1 MSAEDIEASKAPL
14 MDHLIELRSRL
25 IKALLGFG
33 VAFIFCFFFAKQI
46 YNVLVWPF
54 VWIAGPE
61 NSKFI
66 YTALLEYFLTQL
78 KLALF
83 GAGFISFPI
92 VATQIYKFVAP
103 GLYKHERGAF
113 LPYLIATP
121 FFFVLG
127 SMLVYFVVLP
137 MLVRFS
143 LGMQQMGGPE
153 TAQIQL
159 LPKVGEYL
167 SLMMSLIFAFGIAFQ
182 LPVILTLLGRIG
194 IITSKQLR
202 EKRRYFIV
210 VAFIIA
216 AVLTPPDVLSQAS
229 LAMPLLALYE
239 GSIIAVAMVEK
250 KAATAKAAA
259 AGPAGDPAAAEAQS
273 GRVGPLR
280 CSKSRPFGLLD
291 ARLCRHDSGMAR
303 HARHQIDPRQP
314 AAFDAGLKRRGL
326 APLSASLLAIDE
338 KRRAAILASEQA
350 QARRNA
356 ASKEIGDAKK
366 AKDEAR
372 ASKLMAEVAELK
384 TTMPELEA
392 AAKAA
397 DEELAKELAAIPN
410 LPLDEVPDGTDE
422 HGNVQR
428 AVFGK
433 ARNYGFA
440 PKPHDDLGGALG
452 YMDFEAAAKLS
463 GARFV
468 VLKKGLARLE
478 RAIGQFMLDLHTNE
492 HGYTEI
498 NPPLLVRNEV
508 MFGTGQLPK
517 FEDDQFWA
525 IKGELLVAA
534 R

>member
-54 VWIAGPE
+54 VWVAGPE

-66 YTALLEYFLTQL
+66 YTALLEYFITQL

-121 FFFVLG
+121 IFFVLG

-143 LGMQQMGGPE
+143 LGMQQAGGAE

-194 IITSKQLR
+194 IVTSKMLR

-229 LAMPLLALYE
+229 LAIPLLALYE
-239 GSIIAVAMVEK
+239 GSIIAVRMVEK
-250 KAATAKAAA
+250 KAATTASTAPPTAAPPPPDPTPAAGRARRDQLDGRTGCLLELGRKKAAA
-259 AGPAGDPAAAEAQS
+259 AAWKQQVCAWSLHS
-273 GRVGPLR
+273 GGGERL
-280 CSKSRPFGLLD
+280 GL
-291 ARLCRHDSGMAR
+291 G
-303 HARHQIDPRQP
+303 I
-314 AAFDAGLKRRGL
+314 
-326 APLSASLLAIDE
+326 
-338 KRRAAILASEQA
+338 
-350 QARRNA
+350 
-356 ASKEIGDAKK
+356 
-366 AKDEAR
+366 
-372 ASKLMAEVAELK
+372 
-384 TTMPELEA
+384 
-392 AAKAA
+392 
-397 DEELAKELAAIPN
+397 
-410 LPLDEVPDGTDE
+410 
-422 HGNVQR
+422 
-428 AVFGK
+428 
-433 ARNYGFA
+433 
-440 PKPHDDLGGALG
+440 
-452 YMDFEAAAKLS
+452 
-463 GARFV
+463 
-468 VLKKGLARLE
+468 
-478 RAIGQFMLDLHTNE
+478 
-492 HGYTEI
+492 
-498 NPPLLVRNEV
+498 
-508 MFGTGQLPK
+508 
-517 FEDDQFWA
+517 
-525 IKGELLVAA
+525 
-534 R
+534 